1 MTQANVPRSKC
12 TVLNQNN
19 RFRMKSIITH
29 RMNNVKFGKPFIGKQ
44 TLNMINLDIKQ
55 TF

>member
-1 MTQANVPRSKC
+1 
-12 TVLNQNN
+12 
-19 RFRMKSIITH
+19 MKSIITH
-29 RMNNVKFGKPFIGKQ
+29 RMIGKPYIGKQ